1 MKHFTLESASL
12 HSIPGRNVV
21 SLQTFYFSTLE
32 TIHKRFQ
39 RSFVQ
44 RHSIIRTL
52 CIPFTVC
59 FYSFHTYITSHHL
72 HISPYTFFAYL
83 YIYIL
88 RTQNIFSSLMMP
100 LIDWRKLGFW
110 ILRPHQNS
118 LIFFNYAAEEQH
130 EQIKEIIFS
139 LGRKNNILTK
149 RKDFMAPQVMTDV
162 KRPDQ
167 QT

>member
-32 TIHKRFQ
+32 TIHKHFQ

-44 RHSIIRTL
+44 RHSIIRAL

-83 YIYIL
+83 YIYIAHTEYFL
-88 RTQNIFSSLMMP
+88 IPDDAVN
-100 LIDWRKLGFW
+100 IDWRKLGFW
-110 ILRPHQNS
+110 VLRPHQNS
-118 LIFFNYAAEEQH
+118 LIFFNY

>member
-1 MKHFTLESASL
+1 MKYFTLESASL

-21 SLQTFYFSTLE
+21 SLQTSILVLQRPFISAFRGPLSRDIPSLE
-32 TIHKRFQ
+32 HCVFHSQYVSIAFIHTSQ
-39 RSFVQ
+39 V
-44 RHSIIRTL
+44 IICT
-52 CIPFTVC
+52 
-59 FYSFHTYITSHHL
+59 FHPTPSL
-72 HISPYTFFAYL
+72 HTC
-83 YIYIL
+83 IYIL